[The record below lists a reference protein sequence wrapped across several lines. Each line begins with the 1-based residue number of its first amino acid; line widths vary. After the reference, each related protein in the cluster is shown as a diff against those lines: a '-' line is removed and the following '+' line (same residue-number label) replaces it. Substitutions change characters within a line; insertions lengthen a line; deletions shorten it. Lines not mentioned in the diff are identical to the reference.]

1 MGFGQ
6 IALTLYLN
14 FEGLNYFNVKDYQVV
29 IAGFII
35 EFALYFLIAAV
46 SFALLALKWEGYY
59 QHRCL
64 QFFHY
69 LFLVLFSSLIPHGEF
84 LLHFGY
90 RQRGY
95 NTKKGVEEPF
105 PDGFELPKERLDYQG
120 YLTNSTRGG
129 FFVFFL
135 LGFTRC
141 ALILI
146 RMALIFT
153 CYLDQPY
160 NILNSGTHFG
170 LPVMAFFGTY
180 TLINLLMVCRVI
192 MESFNWKRLLCSCG
206 CRAMFDSCCFK
217 KRRVAS
223 EASALLGD
231 DSLDESEG
239 EIL

>member
-1 MGFGQ
+1 VVTGFS
-6 IALTLYLN
+6 
-14 FEGLNYFNVKDYQVV
+14 
-29 IAGFII
+29 I
-35 EFALYFLIAAV
+35 EFAMYFVIAAI
-46 SFALLALKWEGYY
+46 SFAFLALKWEGYY
-59 QHRCL
+59 GHRIL

-69 LFLVLFSSLIPHGEF
+69 LTLVLFSSSIPHGEF

-105 PDGFELPKERLDYQG
+105 PDGFEIPKELSDYQG
-120 YLTNSTRGG
+120 YLTHQTRGG

-135 LGFTRC
+135 LGYIRC
-141 ALILI
+141 ILILI

-153 CYLDQPY
+153 CFLQDPYY

-180 TLINLLMVCRVI
+180 TLINLLMVCKAI
-192 MESFNWKRLLCSCG
+192 MESFNWKRLFCFGGCS
-206 CRAMFDSCCFK
+206 AMFGSCCNK
-217 KRRVAS
+217 KQRVAS
-223 EASALLGD
+223 EASALLGEEYD
-231 DSLDESEG
+231 QETEG